1 MLGLRTSEVKYL
13 VDESSGDEMMFN
25 LNEDPYEMVDISSS
39 QPGAVSQA
47 RSVVMV
53 DRGAL
58 GESQAAESG
67 DMEMLRALGYV
78 E

>member
-1 MLGLRTSEVKYL
+1 MGLRTAEVKYL
-13 VDESSGDEMMFN
+13 VDESSGEEMMFN
-25 LNEDPYEMVDISSS
+25 LIEDPNEMVDISAS

-47 RSVVMV
+47 RGVVMV

-58 GESQAAESG
+58 GETQAAESG
-67 DMEMLRALGYV
+67 DMERLRALGYV